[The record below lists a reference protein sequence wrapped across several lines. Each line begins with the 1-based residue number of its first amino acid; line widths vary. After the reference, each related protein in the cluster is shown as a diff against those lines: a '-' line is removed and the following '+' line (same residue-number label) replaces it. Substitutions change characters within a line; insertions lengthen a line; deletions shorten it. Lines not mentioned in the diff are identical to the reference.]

1 MNILKSLGRSI
12 LIAIITAVILF
23 NLFLGL
29 ATYGQMMFD
38 EGRKYEINKSE
49 RTGGF
54 LPTGVMENR
63 HKDSTR
69 RHRDSSE

>member
-54 LPTGVMENR
+54 LPTGETQVQDLEHGVITTIR
-63 HKDSTR
+63 K
-69 RHRDSSE
+69 